1 MADAEPSEG
10 PNEPEKSWLVERHA
24 GDGPRPVAP
33 LAAVARTLASLPPD
47 ADDGALLAG
56 LGRAGVLA
64 SAEALIVFGGA
75 EEDGALPRPIGVASP
90 DPGLAAR
97 VAAAVEREPACA
109 IGYGERAGERGA
121 ILSSDAATTGPGESA
136 GRVAWRAA
144 RRSAGIVAEVAAPVR
159 HAGRSAGLLAICS
172 TDRGCTYTDDDLE
185 RAEVLAALIG
195 GWLAA
200 RAGARREAG
209 LRRELEGA
217 TLAGRELAH
226 LLNNDLT
233 MPVGV
238 VELLLDRSGLS
249 ADLYEMLQAASK
261 DLEALEAHVRAFHDR
276 MRASSGHAAG
286 SPSER

>member
-10 PNEPEKSWLVERHA
+10 PNEPEKPWLVGRPA
-24 GDGPRPVAP
+24 GDRPRPVAP
-33 LAAVARTLASLPPD
+33 LAAVARALAALPPD

-56 LGRAGVLA
+56 LGRTGVLVA
-64 SAEALIVFGGA
+64 AEALIVFGG
-75 EEDGALPRPIGVASP
+75 EEDGGMPRLIGVVAP

-97 VAAAVEREPACA
+97 IAAAVEREPACV
-109 IGYGERAGERGA
+109 IGYGERTGERGA
-121 ILSSDAATTGPGESA
+121 ILPSDAATAGPGASA
-136 GRVAWRAA
+136 GRVAWCVV

-159 HAGRSAGLLAICS
+159 HAGRSAGLLVVCS
-172 TDRGCTYTDDDLE
+172 TDRGRAYTDDDLE
-185 RAEVLAALIG
+185 RAVVLAALIG

-217 TLAGRELAH
+217 ALAGRELAH

-261 DLEALEAHVRAFHDR
+261 DLGALEAHVRAFHDR
-276 MRASSGHAAG
+276 MRASSRRTDA
-286 SPSER
+286 S